1 MNRIFI
7 PIVMFLLS
15 CTAYAAKE
23 MDAASAPADTVS
35 MVYVVI
41 FGVLFVG
48 MIVGFFVY
56 LWISDKKKPED
67 K

>member
-1 MNRIFI
+1 MNRILL
-7 PIVMFLLS
+7 PIIMFLLS
-15 CTAYAAKE
+15 GAAYAAKE

-35 MVYVVI
+35 TVYVVI
-41 FGVLFVG
+41 FGVLFIG

-56 LWISDKKKPED
+56 LFMSDKKNPED